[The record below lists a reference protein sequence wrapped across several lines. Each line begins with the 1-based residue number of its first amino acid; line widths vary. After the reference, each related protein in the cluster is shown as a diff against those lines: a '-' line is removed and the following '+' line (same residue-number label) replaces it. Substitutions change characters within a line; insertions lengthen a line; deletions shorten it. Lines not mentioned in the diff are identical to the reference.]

1 MRSEFLA
8 QQQRECV
15 RISFQPWACCNAL
28 YRALLSYAM
37 VGAGSGVWWLFVSA
51 NVR

>member
-1 MRSEFLA
+1 MRQEIVSAL
-8 QQQRECV
+8 
-15 RISFQPWACCNAL
+15 ACCNAL